1 MKSRWT
7 KLWVLGMALLLV
19 GGMAFSAVAAD
30 SNNTTT
36 GLLQQGIKAGQQ
48 RAQTALKAVV
58 ELTGL
63 SADEVR
69 AQRAAGS
76 SLAGIAVDKGI
87 SEQTVIDK
95 VAAERT
101 AVLDQLKADNKITA
115 DQYNA
120 CVTNMQAKIKANI
133 ERTGIGPANG
143 GQGQGGA
150 YMRGAGQGQGAGA
163 GQGNGRGMGQGQGM
177 GRGAGANQANC
188 IYNVPAAN

>member
-1 MKSRWT
+1 
-7 KLWVLGMALLLV
+7 
-19 GGMAFSAVAAD
+19 AVAAD

-36 GLLQQGIKAGQQ
+36 GLLQQGMKAGQQ
-48 RAQTALKAVV
+48 RAQTALKAVA

-63 SADEVR
+63 GVDEVR
-69 AQRAAGS
+69 TQRGAGN

-87 SEQTVIDK
+87 SEQSVIDK

-101 AVLDQLKADNKITA
+101 AVLDQLKADNKITV

-120 CVTNMQAKIKANI
+120 CVTNMQDKIKANI

-150 YMRGAGQGQGAGA
+150 YARGGGQGKGAGA
-163 GQGNGRGMGQGQGM
+163 GQGNGRGVGQGQGM
-177 GRGAGANQANC
+177 GRGAGAQQANC